1 MAGASAPAVLLIR
14 YAASDINPEDIRM
27 TRRLTLLSLSASLLL
42 PASLLAQ
49 TAAPSAAAPMPPTE
63 KILIHIH
70 SDNPADWQA
79 AINKANAT
87 MSSAKPGSTV
97 VEMLITGDGLKLI
110 NKDNGSM
117 TAPVATS
124 LDKDVSYVACHAS
137 MKANHM
143 TIGQLDAGV
152 GTVPSGG
159 REMAMKKAEGWTML
173 DDKDLK

>member
-1 MAGASAPAVLLIR
+1 MRPIEFACLC
-14 YAASDINPEDIRM
+14 
-27 TRRLTLLSLSASLLL
+27 TSLLL
-42 PASLLAQ
+42 STGLSAQ
-49 TAAPSAAAPMPPTE
+49 SATPAAAPVPPSQ
-63 KILIHIH
+63 KVLIHIH

-79 AINKANAT
+79 AMDKANAT

-110 NKDNGSM
+110 NKDNSSM
-117 TAPVATS
+117 TGPMGAS

-143 TIGQLDAGV
+143 EIGQLDAGV

-173 DDKDLK
+173 DDKKLQ

>member
-1 MAGASAPAVLLIR
+1 MLQMTVI
-14 YAASDINPEDIRM
+14 PEDTSM
-27 TRRLTLLSLSASLLL
+27 TRRLALLSLSASLLL
-42 PASLLAQ
+42 PAGLLAQ
-49 TAAPSAAAPMPPTE
+49 TAAPAAAPPVPPSQ

-79 AINKANAT
+79 AIDKANAT

-97 VEMLITGDGLKLI
+97 VEMLVTGDGLKLI
-110 NKDNGSM
+110 NKETGSM
-117 TAPVATS
+117 TLPVATS

-143 TIGQLDAGV
+143 TISQLDAGV

>member
-1 MAGASAPAVLLIR
+1 MK
-14 YAASDINPEDIRM
+14 
-27 TRRLTLLSLSASLLL
+27 RRLALTGPVASLMLSTAL
-42 PASLLAQ
+42 VAQ
-49 TAAPSAAAPMPPTE
+49 SAAPAAAPVPPSQ

-79 AINKANAT
+79 AMDKANAT

-97 VEMLITGDGLKLI
+97 VEMLVTGDGLKLI
-110 NKDNGSM
+110 SNGNGSM
-117 TAPVATS
+117 TVPVAAS

-143 TIGQLDAGV
+143 EIGQLDAGV

-173 DDKDLK
+173 DDKNLK